1 MVRRQMVK
9 TLGVISL
16 ALSLSSLPI
25 HASEVTDGV
34 RSMVD
39 DVIRVLRD
47 ETLKGPQK
55 TEERRAKIREIVK
68 RRFDF
73 DEMAKLSL
81 GKHWKERG
89 EVEKK
94 EFVNLFSR
102 FVEISYID
110 KIEAYNNEEVIYI
123 GELVEGK
130 RAIVRSRVITTQGR
144 EIPISYRL
152 LKKDGW
158 VVYDL
163 QIEGVSLVSNYRTQF
178 NEIIQ
183 NFSYEELIK
192 RLKSKL
198 VPEDSKQ
205 GVEGR

>member
-1 MVRRQMVK
+1 MVRRLMVN
-9 TLGVISL
+9 VVFISL
-16 ALSLSSLPI
+16 ALFLSSLPI
-25 HASEVTDGV
+25 HASEVTDSV
-34 RSMVD
+34 KSMVD

-55 TEERRAKIREIVK
+55 TKERRAKIRGIVK
-68 RRFDF
+68 RGFDF
-73 DEMAKLSL
+73 EEMAKRSM
-81 GKHWKERG
+81 GEHWKRRG
-89 EVEKK
+89 EVEKR
-94 EFVNLFSR
+94 EFVDLFSR

-110 KIEAYNNEEVIYI
+110 RIEAYNNEEVIYV
-123 GELVEGK
+123 GEVVEGK
-130 RAIVRSRVITTQGR
+130 RAIVKSKVITTQGK

-152 LKKDGW
+152 LKKDDW

-163 QIEGVSLVSNYRTQF
+163 QIEGVSLVSNYRSQF

-183 NFSYEELIK
+183 NSSYEELIK

-198 VPEDSKQ
+198 VPENSKQ